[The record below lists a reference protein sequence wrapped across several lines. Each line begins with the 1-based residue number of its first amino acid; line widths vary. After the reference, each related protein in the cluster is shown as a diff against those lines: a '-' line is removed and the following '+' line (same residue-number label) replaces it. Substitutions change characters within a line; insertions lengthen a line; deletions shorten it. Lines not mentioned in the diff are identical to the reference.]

1 MVSTLFT
8 CPGTASPVLAT
19 VQRPGLLIGAW
30 NRMRNPIMD
39 AAGWGERGTPHF
51 HGKINRGRAPAPTC
65 RWRDRLTTAGSAS
78 QPYLNPEATPNQVMD
93 TAMTTHAQCHPTQCG
108 LSTSSAVRPSTVSRA
123 GERKSSPMSQ
133 EASTPVSPGK
143 TR

>member
-1 MVSTLFT
+1 
-8 CPGTASPVLAT
+8 
-19 VQRPGLLIGAW
+19 
-30 NRMRNPIMD
+30 MRNPIMD

-51 HGKINRGRAPAPTC
+51 HGRINRGRAPAPTC

-78 QPYLNPEATPNQVMD
+78 QPYLNAKGIQDRVID
-93 TAMTTHAQCHPTQCG
+93 TVMTTHAQGHAAQCG

-123 GERKSSPMSQ
+123 GERKSSPLSQ
-133 EASTPVSPGK
+133 EASAPVSPGK